1 MKALATICALGC
13 CEFRERCQCVETA
26 VIKEKY
32 HQALYEFMGFRR
44 QRARA
49 GAFGDLKSVKRFE
62 ALETLGVQGCWKFVA

>member
-13 CEFRERCQCVETA
+13 CEFREHYRCVETA

-32 HQALYEFMGFRR
+32 HKLYEFMGFRR
-44 QRARA
+44 QRAGA
-49 GAFGDLKSVKRFE
+49 GAFGGLKSVKRFE